1 MVPPATHTQVEQ
13 NSGEED
19 RMDRLRN
26 SSRSWDPAGI
36 SIYHSRSSL
45 FLALMSVSQPP
56 LLPPQANYTGG
67 EDGSRKKASC
77 QTNQRRTEMVSAGQ
91 RLLFFYTVVV

>member
-1 MVPPATHTQVEQ
+1 MIPPATHTQVEQ

-26 SSRSWDPAGI
+26 SSRSWDPEGI

-56 LLPPQANYTGG
+56 SSHLRLTTREEKMVPGRKQAV
-67 EDGSRKKASC
+67 K
-77 QTNQRRTEMVSAGQ
+77 QTKEEQRW
-91 RLLFFYTVVV
+91 